1 MWLQHGAHSQGSA
14 ILRVPHGPHKL
25 SPRSWYSFFLFLF
38 SPYCSTTT
46 LLCQHVHTYAHS
58 RTHRTPQTFS
68 SFTAGCLLVRGL
80 ALAHSSRLFKVEPCN
95 YKAITPR
102 LMQLLLSFCPG
113 SFSHQASFICG
124 LGPIVSC
131 GRWGA

>member
-1 MWLQHGAHSQGSA
+1 MAPTRSSFTGFCHLESSTWPPQALTK
-14 ILRVPHGPHKL
+14 VMVFFFVFCFFGPH
-25 SPRSWYSFFLFLF
+25 
-38 SPYCSTTT
+38 CSTTT
-46 LLCQHVHTYAHS
+46 HLCQHVHTYVHS

-131 GRWGA
+131 GRWEA